1 MEHTCNILPKVDLFF
16 CLNVSSLF
24 LITLFV
30 VISSSVVCELQSGT
44 LKAFTNCSMLMQE
57 FCFVPCGL
65 ATILLCCCC
74 KAGGCHFVVKS
85 RTNLSALNFS
95 LAFSSWFSHLI
106 QKHCIFL
113 MLLIGRL
120 VDALEMMKQ
129 GVQRLLVRKSIG
141 WKGVSKRFSILYN
154 GKWLKNCD
162 SSAQQLSFALN
173 EGSYCCLSQEDVVRF
188 IIGCL
193 GALAPI
199 PLSSITSL
207 CAINNNYCFIEA
219 SSPALNIVNNFPQD
233 PCAVAVVET
242 TAVGTRKI
250 IGEISGYKLWKCDY
264 LSAAWAM
271 ANLSAG
277 QFVMGLE
284 DDAGDPLP
292 ELKVASQ
299 TDGGIAESPRPRK
312 FSSRNVGF
320 FSNLPVGGLR
330 STRSM
335 YRGRSAPLTC
345 RQTSSLAAVMAQML
359 SHRATHV
366 WVTES
371 DSAEN
376 TLVGVVSYVDILCA
390 VTKTPATSVGSLRN
404 GASYHSKAGSD
415 EQIPKCSSLSFSAAL
430 ASPRTQRCRGRQKPS
445 PQSHSSLQRTPGR
458 RRRVIY
464 AATPPS
470 IINLPCRSLFRYSF
484 RSPQS
489 PKDAHTI
496 VNSLAKSVRKTLTV
510 AIFTAAFALVPFPGG
525 RIFPAI
531 ATPTVVEK
539 NEKGETLTDHEFSG
553 YTRRLLSVVS
563 VLLRRIEDVK
573 SVKANKRKI
582 QDEVIGN
589 LNAELKEL
597 KTAKMELIRRSEE
610 VLDLALAAMKEE
622 GWLLRNDE
630 QNKRPRELSFIEKES
645 ELLVQSFSRWMVEF
659 KHGRKSLFQKLFV
672 FICFMDGRNGVNRP
686 KANLKKQLLENIN
699 HGRQYLV
706 QRQEHILLDRER
718 LVAKT
723 WYNDERKRWEM
734 DPVAVPYAVSKKL
747 MESARIR
754 FDWAV
759 MYVTL
764 KGDDKEYFVDIKEFD
779 LLFEDFGG
787 FDGLYMR
794 MIASGIRT
802 VVQLMWIPLSDLD
815 MHQQYLL
822 IKSLSYQCL
831 FGIWKSPFISQIKEP
846 FFSSLK
852 NTAEDIFV
860 IVVFPILEFI
870 IPKQVRMSIGM
881 AWPEEAHQAVDST
894 WYLKWQ
900 CEAEVRHRARKRDSF
915 IWYLWFFIKSY
926 VYVVV
931 LFNVIQFLWKVPW
944 LLGHGGLR
952 RKDPNL
958 RKLRRLVVYLR
969 YKRQKYNFLS
979 KRDRDPIRSVFNQMK
994 RVKNPPIP
1002 LSEFSI
1008 VESLRDE
1015 INDIVTFLQN
1025 PRAFSERGARA
1036 PGGVL
1041 IVGEPETGKT
1051 SLALAIAAEAKVPV
1065 VEVKA
1070 SQLERKG
1077 LVGQSASNVRE
1088 LFKAARDLAPVIIFV
1103 EDFELFA
1110 GVRGKFIHTEN
1121 QDHEAFINQLLVE
1134 LDGFENQDGVV
1145 LLATTNNLK
1154 QIDEALRRPG
1164 RMDRVL
1170 RLQRL
1175 TQMEREKILH
1185 LAAKETMDHDLID
1198 FVDWKKVA
1206 EKTAML
1212 KPVQLKYV
1220 PIALEGSAFRNKRLD
1235 MDELWCYCT
1244 WFATAGN
1251 IIPTWLR
1258 QTKLFKLMSKRLVEH
1273 LGLTLTKEDM
1283 QSVVDLMEPY
1293 GQIRDGIEYLGP
1305 PADWTREEKFAHAVW
1320 AAGRGLMALLLPNYD
1335 VVECIWLQPCSWEG
1349 IGCTKITKARSNGT
1363 SIGNLESRSYLEKKI
1378 VFCFASCV
1386 AAQLLL
1392 PFGEENFLSSHET
1405 KQAQEI
1411 ATRMVLHYGWGPD
1424 DSPAI
1429 YVANKAF
1436 RSLTMG
1442 TKHEVELAAKVEG
1455 IYTSA
1460 YEKAREML
1468 QKNFRILQIIV
1479 DQLLESE
1486 SLNGEDLINILEEN
1500 GGIRE
1505 VEPFTLSKHQYKKNA
1520 LERPLD
1526 SNVNAAVVALLDVKT
1541 K

>member
-1 MEHTCNILPKVDLFF
+1 
-16 CLNVSSLF
+16 
-24 LITLFV
+24 
-30 VISSSVVCELQSGT
+30 
-44 LKAFTNCSMLMQE
+44 
-57 FCFVPCGL
+57 
-65 ATILLCCCC
+65 
-74 KAGGCHFVVKS
+74 
-85 RTNLSALNFS
+85 
-95 LAFSSWFSHLI
+95 
-106 QKHCIFL
+106 
-113 MLLIGRL
+113 
-120 VDALEMMKQ
+120 
-129 GVQRLLVRKSIG
+129 
-141 WKGVSKRFSILYN
+141 
-154 GKWLKNCD
+154 
-162 SSAQQLSFALN
+162 
-173 EGSYCCLSQEDVVRF
+173 
-188 IIGCL
+188 
-193 GALAPI
+193 
-199 PLSSITSL
+199 
-207 CAINNNYCFIEA
+207 
-219 SSPALNIVNNFPQD
+219 
-233 PCAVAVVET
+233 
-242 TAVGTRKI
+242 
-250 IGEISGYKLWKCDY
+250 
-264 LSAAWAM
+264 
-271 ANLSAG
+271 
-277 QFVMGLE
+277 
-284 DDAGDPLP
+284 
-292 ELKVASQ
+292 
-299 TDGGIAESPRPRK
+299 
-312 FSSRNVGF
+312 
-320 FSNLPVGGLR
+320 
-330 STRSM
+330 
-335 YRGRSAPLTC
+335 
-345 RQTSSLAAVMAQML
+345 MAQML

-390 VTKTPATSVGSLRN
+390 VTKTPATMEVTCITIEGRIPSNPHMMIVGPIK
-404 GASYHSKAGSD
+404 HD
-415 EQIPKCSSLSFSAAL
+415 KCL
-430 ASPRTQRCRGRQKPS
+430 K
-445 PQSHSSLQRTPGR
+445 SHSSLQRTPGR

-573 SVKANKRKI
+573 SGKGDMNGVNDALGVVKANKRKI

-630 QNKRPRELSFIEKES
+630 QKNKRPRELSFIEKES

-659 KHGRKSLFQKLFV
+659 KHGSQQKNYPIAASVKDIQMELEAAQKDYWEQKLLPTVLEIEDSGILWDSNTQAFTNKIEQALKESQQMQKNLETQIRRK
-672 FICFMDGRNGVNRP
+672 FKKFGDEKCFLVNTPEEEVLKGFPEVELKWMFGTKEIIVPKAVRVHLFHGWKKWREQA

-822 IKSLSYQCL
+822 IK
-831 FGIWKSPFISQIKEP
+831 I
-846 FFSSLK
+846 
-852 NTAEDIFV
+852 
-860 IVVFPILEFI
+860 FPILEFI

-958 RKLRRLVVYLR
+958 RKLRRLDRAKGKDILEVNSSLDVPSFFGLFHSTVISLR
-969 YKRQKYNFLS
+969 ENKGNKNAADANNDDVKSESFTCGISGKIQLS
-979 KRDRDPIRSVFNQMK
+979 FKRDRDPIRSVFNQMK

-1036 PGGVL
+1036 PRGVL
-1041 IVGEPETGKT
+1041 IVGEPNRKT

-1070 SQLERKG
+1070 SQLERKV
-1077 LVGQSASNVRE
+1077 LKTRMVWFYWQQ
-1088 LFKAARDLAPVIIFV
+1088 LIILNKSMRHCV
-1103 EDFELFA
+1103 
-1110 GVRGKFIHTEN
+1110 N
-1121 QDHEAFINQLLVE
+1121 Q
-1134 LDGFENQDGVV
+1134 VV
-1145 LLATTNNLK
+1145 WT
-1154 QIDEALRRPG
+1154 G
-1164 RMDRVL
+1164 VL

-1198 FVDWKKVA
+1198 FVDWKKDTLLPDM
-1206 EKTAML
+1206 KFL
-1212 KPVQLKYV
+1212 KP
-1220 PIALEGSAFRNKRLD
+1220 
-1235 MDELWCYCT
+1235 
-1244 WFATAGN
+1244 
-1251 IIPTWLR
+1251 
-1258 QTKLFKLMSKRLVEH
+1258 
-1273 LGLTLTKEDM
+1273 
-1283 QSVVDLMEPY
+1283 
-1293 GQIRDGIEYLGP
+1293 
-1305 PADWTREEKFAHAVW
+1305 
-1320 AAGRGLMALLLPNYD
+1320 
-1335 VVECIWLQPCSWEG
+1335 
-1349 IGCTKITKARSNGT
+1349 
-1363 SIGNLESRSYLEKKI
+1363 
-1378 VFCFASCV
+1378 
-1386 AAQLLL
+1386 
-1392 PFGEENFLSSHET
+1392 
-1405 KQAQEI
+1405 
-1411 ATRMVLHYGWGPD
+1411 
-1424 DSPAI
+1424 
-1429 YVANKAF
+1429 
-1436 RSLTMG
+1436 
-1442 TKHEVELAAKVEG
+1442 
-1455 IYTSA
+1455 
-1460 YEKAREML
+1460 
-1468 QKNFRILQIIV
+1468 
-1479 DQLLESE
+1479 
-1486 SLNGEDLINILEEN
+1486 
-1500 GGIRE
+1500 
-1505 VEPFTLSKHQYKKNA
+1505 
-1520 LERPLD
+1520 
-1526 SNVNAAVVALLDVKT
+1526 
-1541 K
+1541 